1 MGNFCLLSCVVQI
14 LTNPLLYLLHRF
26 FEKDIL
32 SLLKKA
38 SYNRMCYPCC
48 SYEKDFDQNILE
60 HNLSSIVVVII
71 SGTGV

>member
-26 FEKDIL
+26 FEKDIF

-38 SYNRMCYPCC
+38 SLNRMFYPCY
-48 SYEKDFDQNILE
+48 SSEKEFDLNILE
-60 HNLSSIVVVII
+60 HNLCSIIVVVI
-71 SGTGV
+71 SSTGV